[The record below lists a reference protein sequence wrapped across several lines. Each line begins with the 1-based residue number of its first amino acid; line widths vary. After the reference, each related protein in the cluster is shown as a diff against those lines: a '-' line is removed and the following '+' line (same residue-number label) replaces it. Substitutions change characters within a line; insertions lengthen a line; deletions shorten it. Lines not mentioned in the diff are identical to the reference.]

1 MIVFIP
7 ILISIRMSFLFICF
21 LLLCRPRILEI
32 QCYFGF
38 LDLER
43 AEEGVEGKRL
53 KEKSNRAVVWKPGGA
68 G

>member
-1 MIVFIP
+1 
-7 ILISIRMSFLFICF
+7 MSFLFICF

-38 LDLER
+38 LDPER

-53 KEKSNRAVVWKPGGA
+53 KEKSNRAVVWKPGGV